1 MKKVKRLGDLPKALH
16 TLLKD
21 WKPAHKMMA
30 SMAKES
36 LPMKPPELW
45 ECTGYEQVIEK
56 TTDDTGTPVL
66 VYDEDTEKFF
76 AVGLC
81 FGRRL
86 SQESMK
92 NPTERQ
98 EETWRTM
105 VYFAEMDHTEMMAWR
120 ANYNKDKKNWMQDE
134 KIRRDKAAAQKQ
146 QQRKL
151 KQEFDKDPARGR
163 KDRKKVLKTY
173 EHN

>member
-1 MKKVKRLGDLPKALH
+1 MNKVKRLGDLPKALH

-21 WKPAHKMMA
+21 WRPAHKMMA

-36 LPMKPPELW
+36 LPMKPPDLW
-45 ECTGYEQVIEK
+45 KCSGYKEVIEK

-66 VYDEDTEKFF
+66 VYDEETEKFF

-98 EETWRTM
+98 EETWRTV
-105 VYFAEMDHTEMMAWR
+105 VYFSEMNHKEMMAWR
-120 ANYNKDKKNWMQDE
+120 ANYNKDKKSWMQEE
-134 KIRRDKAAAQKQ
+134 KVRRDIAKDHRE
-146 QQRKL
+146 QQRRL
-151 KQEFDKDPARGR
+151 KQEFDKSPD
-163 KDRKKVLKTY
+163 KKLKSRKKILRTY